1 MRGGIGGRLAAAA
14 VACGLAGGLLA
25 GCYVDVGALQHRT
38 RTYQVPGQVRTLV
51 VNVRAGNVHVTGA
64 GTGQVTVTEHIA
76 YRHAVPATSH
86 RVRAGTLTLASSC
99 PTLETCS
106 VGYDIRVPRGLT
118 VRISAA
124 AGTIRL
130 DALAGRVTA
139 HTNAG
144 GVDLREVSGPVAVS
158 SHAGSVTARGL
169 ASATA
174 TLRSSAGSIDATF
187 TAVPA
192 AVTATTAVGSVTVRV
207 PGSASYAV
215 HASTSVGSTSIR
227 VPRDPRSAHT
237 ITASTRT
244 GSLTIEP
251 AS

>member
-1 MRGGIGGRLAAAA
+1 MPGRIGTRLATAA
-14 VACGLAGGLLA
+14 LASALATGLLA

-38 RTYQVPGQVRTLV
+38 RSYSVPGQVRTLV
-51 VNVRAGNVHVTGA
+51 VSVRAGDVHVTGGGGRVA
-64 GTGQVTVTEHIA
+64 VTEHIT

-86 RVRAGTLTLASSC
+86 RVRAGTLTLASNC
-99 PTLETCS
+99 PTLETCA

-124 AGTIRL
+124 AGSIRL
-130 DALAGRVTA
+130 DGLAGRVTA

-169 ASATA
+169 ASPTA

-192 AVTATTAVGSVTVRV
+192 AVTATTTVGSVTVRV

-251 AS
+251 VP